1 MFFSFKYHLNLLIVF
16 IFITACQLQEPV
28 KNHGIIFLDNRS
40 NKLVEKKT
48 NKNDVLNIIGEP
60 HVKSIK
66 NDDVWIYLE
75 RSLTKGKYHRLGKH
89 VIKANNTLILTF
101 DQFGILENKKFYTK
115 EDIKN
120 INFSEDITENKLSK
134 ESFITSFL
142 SSLRNKMY
150 GNREN

>member
-1 MFFSFKYHLNLLIVF
+1 MFFNIKYHFKLLIIFAF
-16 IFITACQLQEPV
+16 ISACQLQEPV

-60 HVKSIK
+60 HVKSIQ

-75 RSLTKGKYHRLGKH
+75 RSLTKGKYHKLGKH
-89 VIKANNTLILTF
+89 IVKANNTLVLTF
-101 DQFGILENKKFYTK
+101 DRFGILESKKFYSK
-115 EDIKN
+115 EDIQK
-120 INFSEDITENKLSK
+120 IRFTEKKTENKLSK
-134 ESFITSFL
+134 ESFVSSFL

-150 GNREN
+150 GNRKK

>member
-1 MFFSFKYHLNLLIVF
+1 MFFSFKYHFNLLIVF

>member
-1 MFFSFKYHLNLLIVF
+1 MFFNIKYHFKLFIIFVF
-16 IFITACQLQEPV
+16 ISACQLQEPV

-60 HVKSIK
+60 HVKSIQ

-75 RSLTKGKYHRLGKH
+75 RSLTKGKYHKLGKH
-89 VIKANNTLILTF
+89 IVKANNTLILTF
-101 DQFGILENKKFYTK
+101 DRFGILESKKFYSK
-115 EDIKN
+115 EDIQK
-120 INFSEDITENKLSK
+120 IKFTEKKTENKLSK
-134 ESFITSFL
+134 ESFVSSFL

-150 GNREN
+150 GNRKN

>member
-1 MFFSFKYHLNLLIVF
+1 MSFKFKYHFCFLIMFIVF
-16 IFITACQLQEPV
+16 SACQLQEPV

-75 RSLTKGKYHRLGKH
+75 RSLTKGKYHKLGKH
-89 VIKANNTLILTF
+89 VVKANNTLVLTF
-101 DQFGILENKKFYTK
+101 DKFGILESKKFYTK
-115 EDIKN
+115 ADIKK
-120 INFSEDITENKLSK
+120 ISFSENKTKNNLSK
-134 ESFITSFL
+134 ESFVSSFL

-150 GNREN
+150 RNK

>member
-1 MFFSFKYHLNLLIVF
+1 MPFNFKYHLNFLIIF
-16 IFITACQLQEPV
+16 IFISACQLQEPV

-75 RSLTKGKYHRLGKH
+75 RTLTKGKYHKLGKH
-89 VIKANNTLILTF
+89 VVKANNTLVLTF
-101 DQFGILENKKFYTK
+101 DRFGILESKKFYTK
-115 EDIKN
+115 EDIKKV
-120 INFSEDITENKLSK
+120 NFSENETQNNLSK
-134 ESFITSFL
+134 KSFVSSFL

-150 GNREN
+150 NKK

>member
-1 MFFSFKYHLNLLIVF
+1 MPFNFKYHFNFLIIF
-16 IFITACQLQEPV
+16 IFISACQLQEPV

-75 RSLTKGKYHRLGKH
+75 RTLTKGKYHKLGKH
-89 VIKANNTLILTF
+89 VVKANNTLVLTF
-101 DQFGILENKKFYTK
+101 DRFGILESKKFYTK
-115 EDIKN
+115 EDIKK
-120 INFSEDITENKLSK
+120 INFSENQTQNNLSK
-134 ESFITSFL
+134 KSFVSSFL
-142 SSLRNKMY
+142 SSLRSKMY
-150 GNREN
+150 KNK

>member
-1 MFFSFKYHLNLLIVF
+1 MFFNIKYHFKLFIIFVF
-16 IFITACQLQEPV
+16 ISACQLQEPV

-60 HVKSIK
+60 HVKSIQ

-75 RSLTKGKYHRLGKH
+75 RSLTKGKYHKLGKH
-89 VIKANNTLILTF
+89 SVKADNTLILTF
-101 DQFGILENKKFYTK
+101 DRFGILESKKFYSK
-115 EDIKN
+115 EDIQK
-120 INFSEDITENKLSK
+120 IKFTEKKTENKLSK
-134 ESFITSFL
+134 ESFVSSFL

-150 GNREN
+150 GNRKN